1 MRQVAARKSNHGLH
15 IANHAREETK
25 MATWYKLTDKDGYT
39 RKGKENK
46 CLWGENIT
54 HTATGK
60 GSQLCSRDLIHVYRN
75 PLIASFMNPFH
86 ADFKNPLLWECEA
99 NGECAHEGQLKSGF
113 KTVTTIR
120 RIDLPVITL
129 EQRIRIS
136 IYCALKQYSAPSFV
150 KWANAWLDGSDRSA
164 RAAWAA
170 REAAARAAWAAREAA
185 AWAAREAAARA
196 AEAALWAAARAAE
209 AAAWAAE
216 WAAEAA
222 AREAAARAAAW
233 AAREAAVAAAWA
245 RAKFD
250 LLTIIKSVV
259 EEGK

>member
-1 MRQVAARKSNHGLH
+1 
-15 IANHAREETK
+15 

-39 RKGKENK
+39 RKGKENE

-54 HTATGK
+54 HIATGK
-60 GSQLCSRDLIHVYRN
+60 GSLLCSRDLIHVYRN
-75 PLIASFMNPFH
+75 PLIASFMNPSH

-99 NGECAHEGQLKSGF
+99 KGDCNHDGQLKSGF
-113 KTVTTIR
+113 KIVTTIR

-164 RAAWAA
+164 RAAEA
-170 REAAARAAWAAREAA
+170 AAARAEAA
-185 AWAAREAAARA
+185 AARAEAARAARAWAAAARA
-196 AEAALWAAARAAE
+196 AEARA
-209 AAAWAAE
+209 
-216 WAAEAA
+216 
-222 AREAAARAAAW
+222 
-233 AAREAAVAAAWA
+233 A

>member
-1 MRQVAARKSNHGLH
+1 
-15 IANHAREETK
+15 

-39 RKGKENK
+39 RKGKENE

-54 HTATGK
+54 HIATGK
-60 GSQLCSRDLIHVYRN
+60 GSLLCSRDLIHVYRN
-75 PLIASFMNPFH
+75 PLIASFMNPSH
-86 ADFKNPLLWECEA
+86 ADFQNPLLWECEA
-99 NGECAHEGQLKSGF
+99 KGDCNHDGQLKSGF

-136 IYCALKQYSAPSFV
+136 IYCALKQYSDLSFV

-170 REAAARAAWAAREAA
+170 REAAAAWAAQAAWAAEWAAWAAREAA
-185 AWAAREAAARA
+185 AAAQAAC
-196 AEAALWAAARAAE
+196 AEAA
-209 AAAWAAE
+209 
-216 WAAEAA
+216 
-222 AREAAARAAAW
+222 EAAARAAAA
-233 AAREAAVAAAWA
+233 AARAAWA
-245 RAKFD
+245 ATRAAEAKFD

>member
-1 MRQVAARKSNHGLH
+1 
-15 IANHAREETK
+15 
-25 MATWYKLTDKDGYT
+25 
-39 RKGKENK
+39 
-46 CLWGENIT
+46 
-54 HTATGK
+54 
-60 GSQLCSRDLIHVYRN
+60 
-75 PLIASFMNPFH
+75 MNPSH

-170 REAAARAAWAAREAA
+170 
-185 AWAAREAAARA
+185 ARA
-196 AEAALWAAARAAE
+196 AE
-209 AAAWAAE
+209 
-216 WAAEAA
+216 
-222 AREAAARAAAW
+222 
-233 AAREAAVAAAWA
+233 
-245 RAKFD
+245 AKFD

>member
-1 MRQVAARKSNHGLH
+1 
-15 IANHAREETK
+15 

-39 RKGKENK
+39 RKGKENE

-54 HTATGK
+54 HIATGK
-60 GSQLCSRDLIHVYRN
+60 GSLLCSRDLIHVYRN
-75 PLIASFMNPFH
+75 PLIASFMNPSH

-164 RAAWAA
+164 RAA
-170 REAAARAAWAAREAA
+170 E
-185 AWAAREAAARA
+185 
-196 AEAALWAAARAAE
+196 
-209 AAAWAAE
+209 
-216 WAAEAA
+216 
-222 AREAAARAAAW
+222 
-233 AAREAAVAAAWA
+233 
-245 RAKFD
+245 AKFD

>member
-1 MRQVAARKSNHGLH
+1 
-15 IANHAREETK
+15 

-39 RKGKENK
+39 RKGKENE

-60 GSQLCSRDLIHVYRN
+60 GSHLCSRDLIHVYQN
-75 PLIASFMNPFH
+75 PLIASFMNPSH

-99 NGECAHEGQLKSGF
+99 KGDCNHDGQLKSGF

-164 RAAWAA
+164 RAA
-170 REAAARAAWAAREAA
+170 EAAARAAWAAT
-185 AWAAREAAARA
+185 RA
-196 AEAALWAAARAAE
+196 AE
-209 AAAWAAE
+209 
-216 WAAEAA
+216 
-222 AREAAARAAAW
+222 
-233 AAREAAVAAAWA
+233 
-245 RAKFD
+245 AKFD

>member
-1 MRQVAARKSNHGLH
+1 
-15 IANHAREETK
+15 

-39 RKGKENK
+39 RKGKENE

-60 GSQLCSRDLIHVYRN
+60 GSHLCSRDLIHVYRN
-75 PLIASFMNPFH
+75 PLIASFMNPSH

-129 EQRIRIS
+129 EKRIRIS

-164 RAAWAA
+164 RAAEAAAA
-170 REAAARAAWAAREAA
+170 RAEAAAARAAR
-185 AWAAREAAARA
+185 
-196 AEAALWAAARAAE
+196 AARAAE
-209 AAAWAAE
+209 AAAWAARAAE
-216 WAAEAA
+216 EAEAPPPPAPPPPPPPPPARAAAAAEAA
-222 AREAAARAAAW
+222 ARAAW
-233 AAREAAVAAAWA
+233 
-245 RAKFD
+245 AKFD

>member
-1 MRQVAARKSNHGLH
+1 VKTGESVGH
-15 IANHAREETK
+15 HAREETK

-39 RKGKENK
+39 RKGKENE

-54 HTATGK
+54 HIATGK
-60 GSQLCSRDLIHVYRN
+60 GSLLCSRDLIHVYRN
-75 PLIASFMNPFH
+75 PLIASFMNPSH

-99 NGECAHEGQLKSGF
+99 KGDCNHDGQLKSGF

-129 EQRIRIS
+129 EKRIRIS

-164 RAAWAA
+164 RAAAA
-170 REAAARAAWAAREAA
+170 AEAEARAAAARAAWAAR
-185 AWAAREAAARA
+185 A
-196 AEAALWAAARAAE
+196 AE
-209 AAAWAAE
+209 
-216 WAAEAA
+216 
-222 AREAAARAAAW
+222 
-233 AAREAAVAAAWA
+233 
-245 RAKFD
+245 AKFD

>member
-1 MRQVAARKSNHGLH
+1 
-15 IANHAREETK
+15 

-39 RKGKENK
+39 RKGKENE

-60 GSQLCSRDLIHVYRN
+60 GSHLCSRDLIHVYRN
-75 PLIASFMNPFH
+75 PLIASFMNPSH

-170 REAAARAAWAAREAA
+170 REAAAAEAARAAWAAEWAAWAAREAA
-185 AWAAREAAARA
+185 RA
-196 AEAALWAAARAAE
+196 ASAAARAAE
-209 AAAWAAE
+209 AAARAA
-216 WAAEAA
+216 W
-222 AREAAARAAAW
+222 AAARAA
-233 AAREAAVAAAWA
+233 E
-245 RAKFD
+245 AKFD

>member
-1 MRQVAARKSNHGLH
+1 
-15 IANHAREETK
+15 

-39 RKGKENK
+39 RKGKENE

-54 HTATGK
+54 HIATGK
-60 GSQLCSRDLIHVYRN
+60 GSLLCSRDLIHVYRN
-75 PLIASFMNPFH
+75 PLIALFMNPSH

-99 NGECAHEGQLKSGF
+99 KGDCNHDGQLKSGF

-129 EQRIRIS
+129 EKRIRIS

-164 RAAWAA
+164 RAARAACAEAAAWAAQAAWAAEWAAQAAEWAA
-170 REAAARAAWAAREAA
+170 REAAQAARAACAEAAEAAARAAWAAT
-185 AWAAREAAARA
+185 RA
-196 AEAALWAAARAAE
+196 AE
-209 AAAWAAE
+209 
-216 WAAEAA
+216 
-222 AREAAARAAAW
+222 
-233 AAREAAVAAAWA
+233 
-245 RAKFD
+245 AKFD

>member
-1 MRQVAARKSNHGLH
+1 
-15 IANHAREETK
+15 

-39 RKGKENK
+39 RKGKENE

-60 GSQLCSRDLIHVYRN
+60 GSHLCSRDLIHVYRN
-75 PLIASFMNPFH
+75 PLIASFMNPSH

-99 NGECAHEGQLKSGF
+99 KGDCNHDGQLKSGF

-129 EQRIRIS
+129 EKRIRIS

-164 RAAWAA
+164 RAAAA
-170 REAAARAAWAAREAA
+170 AEAEARAAAARAAWAAEAE
-185 AWAAREAAARA
+185 AWAARA
-196 AEAALWAAARAAE
+196 
-209 AAAWAAE
+209 
-216 WAAEAA
+216 
-222 AREAAARAAAW
+222 
-233 AAREAAVAAAWA
+233 A

>member
-1 MRQVAARKSNHGLH
+1 
-15 IANHAREETK
+15 

-39 RKGKENK
+39 RKGKENE

-54 HTATGK
+54 HIATGK
-60 GSQLCSRDLIHVYRN
+60 GSLLCSRDLIHVYRN
-75 PLIASFMNPFH
+75 PLIASFMNPSH

-99 NGECAHEGQLKSGF
+99 KGDCNHDGQLKSGF

-170 REAAARAAWAAREAA
+170 QAA
-185 AWAAREAAARA
+185 
-196 AEAALWAAARAAE
+196 

-216 WAAEAA
+216 EA
-222 AREAAARAAAW
+222 EAAARAAAAAARAAAAAAW
-233 AAREAAVAAAWA
+233 AARAEAAAARAARAWAAAAEAAAAEAAAAEAAAARAA

>member
-1 MRQVAARKSNHGLH
+1 
-15 IANHAREETK
+15 

-39 RKGKENK
+39 RKGKENE

-60 GSQLCSRDLIHVYRN
+60 GSHLCSRDLIHVYQN
-75 PLIASFMNPFH
+75 PLIASFMNPSH

-99 NGECAHEGQLKSGF
+99 KGECAHEGQLKSGF

-164 RAAWAA
+164 L
-170 REAAARAAWAAREAA
+170 AAWAAREAA
-185 AWAAREAAARA
+185 AWAAREAA
-196 AEAALWAAARAAE
+196 EAAWAAARAAE
-209 AAAWAAE
+209 AAAWAAAR
-216 WAAEAA
+216 AAEAA
-222 AREAAARAAAW
+222 ARAAWAAARAAW
-233 AAREAAVAAAWA
+233 
-245 RAKFD
+245 AKFD

>member
-1 MRQVAARKSNHGLH
+1 
-15 IANHAREETK
+15 
-25 MATWYKLTDKDGYT
+25 
-39 RKGKENK
+39 
-46 CLWGENIT
+46 
-54 HTATGK
+54 
-60 GSQLCSRDLIHVYRN
+60 
-75 PLIASFMNPFH
+75 MNPSH

-136 IYCALKQYSAPSFV
+136 IYCALKQYSALSFV

-164 RAAWAA
+164 RAARAACAEAAEAAAQAARAAEWAAQAAEWAA
-170 REAAARAAWAAREAA
+170 REAAQAARAACAEAAEAAARAAWAAT
-185 AWAAREAAARA
+185 RA
-196 AEAALWAAARAAE
+196 AE
-209 AAAWAAE
+209 
-216 WAAEAA
+216 
-222 AREAAARAAAW
+222 
-233 AAREAAVAAAWA
+233 
-245 RAKFD
+245 AKFD

>member
-1 MRQVAARKSNHGLH
+1 
-15 IANHAREETK
+15 

-39 RKGKENK
+39 RKGKENE

-54 HTATGK
+54 HYATGK
-60 GSQLCSRDLIHVYRN
+60 GSQLCSRDLIHVYQN
-75 PLIASFMNPFH
+75 PLIASFMNPSH

-170 REAAARAAWAAREAA
+170 REAAAAEAARAAWAEEWAAWAAREAA
-185 AWAAREAAARA
+185 RAAEAREAARA
-196 AEAALWAAARAAE
+196 AWASSAARAAARAAE
-209 AAAWAAE
+209 AAA
-216 WAAEAA
+216 
-222 AREAAARAAAW
+222 RAAW
-233 AAREAAVAAAWA
+233 
-245 RAKFD
+245 AKFD

>member
-1 MRQVAARKSNHGLH
+1 
-15 IANHAREETK
+15 

-39 RKGKENK
+39 RKGKENE

-60 GSQLCSRDLIHVYRN
+60 GSHLCSRDLIHVYRN
-75 PLIASFMNPFH
+75 PLIASFMNPSH

-164 RAAWAA
+164 RAA
-170 REAAARAAWAAREAA
+170 
-185 AWAAREAAARA
+185 EAAARA
-196 AEAALWAAARAAE
+196 AEAAAAVAVE
-209 AAAWAAE
+209 WAAE
-216 WAAEAA
+216 W
-222 AREAAARAAAW
+222 AAW
-233 AAREAAVAAAWA
+233 AAREAAVAWLAVAAAEAAARAAEAAARAA

>member
-1 MRQVAARKSNHGLH
+1 
-15 IANHAREETK
+15 

-39 RKGKENK
+39 RKGKENE

-60 GSQLCSRDLIHVYRN
+60 GSHLCSRDLIHVYRN
-75 PLIASFMNPFH
+75 PLIASFMNPSH

-136 IYCALKQYSAPSFV
+136 IYCALKQYSALSFV

-164 RAAWAA
+164 RAARAACAEAAEAAAQAARAAEWAAQAAEWAA
-170 REAAARAAWAAREAA
+170 REAAQAARAACAEAAEAAARAAWAAT
-185 AWAAREAAARA
+185 RA
-196 AEAALWAAARAAE
+196 AE
-209 AAAWAAE
+209 
-216 WAAEAA
+216 
-222 AREAAARAAAW
+222 
-233 AAREAAVAAAWA
+233 
-245 RAKFD
+245 AKFD

>member
-1 MRQVAARKSNHGLH
+1 M
-15 IANHAREETK
+15 K

-39 RKGKENK
+39 RKGKENE

-60 GSQLCSRDLIHVYRN
+60 GSHLCSRDLIHVYRN
-75 PLIASFMNPFH
+75 PLIASFMNPSH

-136 IYCALKQYSAPSFV
+136 IYCALKQYSALSFV

-164 RAAWAA
+164 RAARAACAEAAEAAAQAARAAEWAAQAAEWAA
-170 REAAARAAWAAREAA
+170 REAAQAARAACAEAAEAAARAAWAAT
-185 AWAAREAAARA
+185 RA
-196 AEAALWAAARAAE
+196 AE
-209 AAAWAAE
+209 
-216 WAAEAA
+216 
-222 AREAAARAAAW
+222 
-233 AAREAAVAAAWA
+233 
-245 RAKFD
+245 AKFD

>member
-1 MRQVAARKSNHGLH
+1 
-15 IANHAREETK
+15 
-25 MATWYKLTDKDGYT
+25 
-39 RKGKENK
+39 
-46 CLWGENIT
+46 
-54 HTATGK
+54 
-60 GSQLCSRDLIHVYRN
+60 
-75 PLIASFMNPFH
+75 MNPSH

-99 NGECAHEGQLKSGF
+99 KGDCNHDGQLKSGF

-136 IYCALKQYSAPSFV
+136 IYCALKQYSDLSFV

-164 RAAWAA
+164 WP
-170 REAAARAAWAAREAA
+170 ARAEASA
-185 AWAAREAAARA
+185 
-196 AEAALWAAARAAE
+196 
-209 AAAWAAE
+209 

-222 AREAAARAAAW
+222 RAARA
-233 AAREAAVAAAWA
+233 A

>member
-1 MRQVAARKSNHGLH
+1 
-15 IANHAREETK
+15 

-39 RKGKENK
+39 RKGKENE

-54 HTATGK
+54 HIATGK
-60 GSQLCSRDLIHVYRN
+60 GSLLCSRDLIHVYRN
-75 PLIASFMNPFH
+75 PLIASFMNPSH

-99 NGECAHEGQLKSGF
+99 KGDCNHDGQLKSGF

-129 EQRIRIS
+129 EKRIRIS

-170 REAAARAAWAAREAA
+170 REE
-185 AWAAREAAARA
+185 
-196 AEAALWAAARAAE
+196 
-209 AAAWAAE
+209 
-216 WAAEAA
+216 AEAA
-222 AREAAARAAAW
+222 AREEAEAAAWEEAEAAWAARAAA
-233 AAREAAVAAAWA
+233 ARAA

>member
-1 MRQVAARKSNHGLH
+1 
-15 IANHAREETK
+15 

-39 RKGKENK
+39 RKGKENE

-54 HTATGK
+54 HYATGK

-75 PLIASFMNPFH
+75 PLIASFMNPSH

-99 NGECAHEGQLKSGF
+99 KGDCNHDGQLKSGF

-129 EQRIRIS
+129 EKRIRIS

-164 RAAWAA
+164 RAAAA
-170 REAAARAAWAAREAA
+170 AEAEARAAAARAARAARAWAAAEEAAAAARAAEEAEAAAAAAWAAEAEARAAAAA
-185 AWAAREAAARA
+185 AWAARAEA
-196 AEAALWAAARAAE
+196 AEA
-209 AAAWAAE
+209 
-216 WAAEAA
+216 
-222 AREAAARAAAW
+222 AAAW
-233 AAREAAVAAAWA
+233 AARAEAAEAAA

>member
-1 MRQVAARKSNHGLH
+1 
-15 IANHAREETK
+15 

-39 RKGKENK
+39 RKGKENE

-54 HTATGK
+54 HIATGK
-60 GSQLCSRDLIHVYRN
+60 GSLLCSRDLIHVYRN
-75 PLIASFMNPFH
+75 PLIASFMNPSH

-99 NGECAHEGQLKSGF
+99 KGDCNHDGQLKSGF

-164 RAAWAA
+164 RAA
-170 REAAARAAWAAREAA
+170 ARAADRAEAERVAEAERAAA
-185 AWAAREAAARA
+185 AWAAEA
-196 AEAALWAAARAAE
+196 AEAAATAAWVAE
-209 AAAWAAE
+209 AAAWAA

-222 AREAAARAAAW
+222 TAAAGAAW
-233 AAREAAVAAAWA
+233 AAWAAESAAG
-245 RAKFD
+245 AKFD

>member
-1 MRQVAARKSNHGLH
+1 
-15 IANHAREETK
+15 
-25 MATWYKLTDKDGYT
+25 
-39 RKGKENK
+39 
-46 CLWGENIT
+46 
-54 HTATGK
+54 
-60 GSQLCSRDLIHVYRN
+60 
-75 PLIASFMNPFH
+75 MNPSH

-99 NGECAHEGQLKSGF
+99 KGDCNHEGQLKSGF

-164 RAAWAA
+164 RAA
-170 REAAARAAWAAREAA
+170 
-185 AWAAREAAARA
+185 ARA
-196 AEAALWAAARAAE
+196 AERAEAERVAE

-216 WAAEAA
+216 AAEAAEAAAATATAAWVAEAAAWAAWSAEAATAAAGAAWAAWAAEAA
-222 AREAAARAAAW
+222 AG
-233 AAREAAVAAAWA
+233 
-245 RAKFD
+245 AKFD

>member
-1 MRQVAARKSNHGLH
+1 
-15 IANHAREETK
+15 

-39 RKGKENK
+39 RKGKENE

-54 HTATGK
+54 HIATGK
-60 GSQLCSRDLIHVYRN
+60 GSLLCSRDLIHVYRN
-75 PLIASFMNPFH
+75 PLIASFMNPSH

-99 NGECAHEGQLKSGF
+99 KGDCNHDGQLKSGF
-113 KTVTTIR
+113 KIVTTIR

-170 REAAARAAWAAREAA
+170 REAAAAAQAAC
-185 AWAAREAAARA
+185 
-196 AEAALWAAARAAE
+196 AEAA
-209 AAAWAAE
+209 
-216 WAAEAA
+216 
-222 AREAAARAAAW
+222 EAAARAAAA
-233 AAREAAVAAAWA
+233 AARAAWA
-245 RAKFD
+245 ATRAAEAKFD

>member
-1 MRQVAARKSNHGLH
+1 
-15 IANHAREETK
+15 

-39 RKGKENK
+39 RKGKENE

-60 GSQLCSRDLIHVYRN
+60 GSHLCSRDLIHVYRN
-75 PLIASFMNPFH
+75 PLIASFMNPSH

-164 RAAWAA
+164 RAA
-170 REAAARAAWAAREAA
+170 
-185 AWAAREAAARA
+185 EAAARA
-196 AEAALWAAARAAE
+196 AEAAAAVAVE
-209 AAAWAAE
+209 WAAE
-216 WAAEAA
+216 W
-222 AREAAARAAAW
+222 AAW
-233 AAREAAVAAAWA
+233 AAREAAVAAEAA
-245 RAKFD
+245 AEAAARAAEAAAEAAARAAREAAVAAPRAKFD

>member
-1 MRQVAARKSNHGLH
+1 M
-15 IANHAREETK
+15 ITANPQPHQNAVHHAREETK

-39 RKGKENK
+39 RKGKENE

-54 HTATGK
+54 HYATGK

-75 PLIASFMNPFH
+75 PLIASFMNPSH

-164 RAAWAA
+164 RAA
-170 REAAARAAWAAREAA
+170 
-185 AWAAREAAARA
+185 EAAARA
-196 AEAALWAAARAAE
+196 AEAAAAVAVE
-209 AAAWAAE
+209 WAAE
-216 WAAEAA
+216 W
-222 AREAAARAAAW
+222 AAW
-233 AAREAAVAAAWA
+233 AAREAAVAWLAVAAAEAAARAAEAAARAA